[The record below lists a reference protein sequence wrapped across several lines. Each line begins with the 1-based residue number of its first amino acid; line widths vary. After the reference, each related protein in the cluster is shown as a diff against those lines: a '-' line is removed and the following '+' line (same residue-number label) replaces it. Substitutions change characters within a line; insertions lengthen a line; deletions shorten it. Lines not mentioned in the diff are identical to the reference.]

1 VRVQRFLRT
10 PKGVALLLI
19 LAIAMVAA
27 TLTGGARPWTILL
40 VASLSA
46 GAVDLIALRVRR
58 RRWVFPDG
66 ALITGLL
73 IGMILTP
80 VTSISVTAA
89 TSVIAIASK
98 YVVRAGRANVFNPA
112 ALALVVSFI
121 VFHTGQSWWGALPE
135 AGPRGLILLFA
146 AGVIML
152 REVNKIPVALTFLGV
167 YYALITAVSFLS
179 DPAGVAHMYREPE
192 LQASLFFAFFMVSD
206 PPTCPTS
213 TRDQLIFA
221 CIVGAA
227 SVAAYEFIGAA
238 YYLSAGLLVG
248 NIWEAVRR
256 RRERSMRVALD
267 ASTLQTQQPSVS
279 DRTSSSDRD

>member
-1 VRVQRFLRT
+1 MRLQRFLRT
-10 PKGVALLLI
+10 PKGVALLLL

-27 TLTGGARPWTILL
+27 TLVGGAEPWTTLF

-46 GAVDLIALRVRR
+46 GAVDVVALRVRR

-66 ALITGLL
+66 ALITGLI
-73 IGMILTP
+73 IGLILTP
-80 VTSISVTAA
+80 VTSIAVVAA

-98 YVVRAGRANVFNPA
+98 YVVRAGTANVFNPA

-135 AGPRGLILLFA
+135 EGARGIVLLFV
-146 AGVIML
+146 AGVMML
-152 REVNKIPVALTFLGV
+152 RQVNKVPAALTFLGV
-167 YYALITAVSFLS
+167 YYTLVTAVSFIG
-179 DPAGVAHMYREPE
+179 DPAGVAHMFREPE

-206 PPTCPTS
+206 PPTCPTNS
-213 TRDQLIFA
+213 RDQVIFA

-248 NIWEAVRR
+248 NVWEAVRR
-256 RRERSMRVALD
+256 ARERRRRV
-267 ASTLQTQQPSVS
+267 QPHAP
-279 DRTSSSDRD
+279 

>member
-19 LAIAMVAA
+19 LAIAIVASA
-27 TLTGGARPWTILL
+27 LTGGSRPWAILL

-46 GAVDLIALRVRR
+46 GAVDLVALRVRR

-66 ALITGLL
+66 ALITGLI
-73 IGMILTP
+73 IGLILTP
-80 VTSISVTAA
+80 VTSMAVAAA
-89 TSVIAIASK
+89 TAVIAIASK
-98 YVVRAGRANVFNPA
+98 YVLRAGRANVFNPA

-121 VFHTGQSWWGALPE
+121 AFHTGQSWWGALPE

-167 YYALITAVSFLS
+167 YYALITAVSFFG

-206 PPTCPTS
+206 PPTCPTTS
-213 TRDQLIFA
+213 RDQVVFA
-221 CIVGAA
+221 CIVGVAA
-227 SVAAYEFIGAA
+227 VAAYEFIGAA

-248 NIWEAVRR
+248 NVWEAIRR
-256 RRERSMRVALD
+256 ARERRQRS
-267 ASTLQTQQPSVS
+267 QPLA
-279 DRTSSSDRD
+279 R